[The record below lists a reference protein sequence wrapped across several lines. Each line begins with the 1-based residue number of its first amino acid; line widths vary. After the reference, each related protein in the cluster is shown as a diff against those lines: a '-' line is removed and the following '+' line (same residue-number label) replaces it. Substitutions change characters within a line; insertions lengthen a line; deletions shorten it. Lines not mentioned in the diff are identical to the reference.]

1 MNFRLYL
8 LTREIF
14 RLKATK
20 EKSKILTWSNRK
32 WRSVEVG
39 AQSDSIVAHIQC
51 TCPVSQRWRSFN
63 ARAQPLTQQVA
74 LCQCTYSAP
83 DSASGAL
90 SVLSTQSLRGGALS
104 MYVLSP
110 YSASGALSMYVP
122 NLSEVP
128 LCRCTCPV
136 SNSEVALCQCMCS
149 ACDSIKTF
157 LTYFL

>member
-63 ARAQPLTQQVA
+63 ARAQPLAQQVALCQCKYPVSQRWRSFNVRTQPLTQQVA
-74 LCQCTYSAP
+74 LCQCTYPISQRCR
-83 DSASGAL
+83 
-90 SVLSTQSLRGGALS
+90 SVDVRAQSLTQRWRSVNVCAQ
-104 MYVLSP
+104 
-110 YSASGALSMYVP
+110 
-122 NLSEVP
+122 
-128 LCRCTCPV
+128 PV
-136 SNSEVALCQCMCS
+136 TQ
-149 ACDSIKTF
+149 
-157 LTYFL
+157 